1 MQSNTK
7 SVAEPAIEK
16 ILNKMSLGE
25 SVTFVDQNGQ
35 PKGVLIALSDSLK
48 KKRTAKALQKN
59 KDAGDWFAQL
69 ESLGAQIDKSWTG
82 EKNAVKAIAD
92 ARQ

>member
-25 SVTFVDQNGQ
+25 SMTFVDQNGQ
-35 PKGVLIALSDSLK
+35 PRGVLIALSDSLN
-48 KKRTAKALQKN
+48 KKRTIKVSQKG
-59 KDAGDWFAQL
+59 KEQEEWFAQL
-69 ESLGAQIDKSWTG
+69 EKLGAQIDKTWTG

-92 ARQ
+92 VRQ